1 MPQEGECALHSQTMA
16 KSLESVETIGFIGL
30 GVMGYPM
37 ASLLAQKLPPDT
49 RLFVFD
55 VAQTQLKKIKS
66 EHPDRIMV
74 AESSKEVTESS
85 EVVLTMV
92 PEGSHVKAVYL
103 DVEKGVLKGTIEN
116 KILVDMST
124 IDTETSLLVKAE
136 IEKTSPSTSFYDAP
150 VSGGSLGAVKGTL
163 TFMLGAAESDP
174 NLPLLKEILGLMGS
188 KIFPC
193 GGPSLGLTA
202 KLSNNYLSG
211 LCAIATAEA
220 MNIGMRAGLDPKV
233 LSSIFSASTAQNRIQ
248 ETWNPVPGVCP
259 DAPSSKGYEG
269 GFKIQLMKKDFGL
282 AVQTAKRVGAKLVL
296 GDIGLK
302 TYADAS
308 EDPQCRDRDSR
319 VVYRYLGGR
328 EDWQK
333 DVEK

>member
-1 MPQEGECALHSQTMA
+1 MA
-16 KSLESVETIGFIGL
+16 RSLESVKAIGFVGL

-37 ASLLAQKLPPDT
+37 ACLLAQKLPSDT

-55 VAQTQLKKIKS
+55 VVDAQLKKIQSKY
-66 EHPDRIMV
+66 PDRIAV
-74 AESSKEVTESS
+74 SKSSKEVADSS
-85 EVVLTMV
+85 QIVLTMV

-103 DVEKGVLKGTIEN
+103 DGRLGVLQGNIED

-124 IDTETSLLVKAE
+124 IDTETSLLVKSE
-136 IEKTSPSTSFYDAP
+136 IEKKCSSTSFYDAP
-150 VSGGSLGAVKGTL
+150 VSGGSLGAAKGTL

-174 NLPLLKEILGLMGS
+174 NLPLLKELLGLMGS

-220 MNIGMRAGLDPKV
+220 MNIGMRAGLDPRV
-233 LSSIFSASTAQNRIQ
+233 LSSIFSVSTAQNRIQ

-282 AVQTAKRVGAKLVL
+282 AVQTAERVGAKLVL

-302 TYADAS
+302 TYTDAS
-308 EDPQCRDRDSR
+308 EDPKCRDLDSR
-319 VVYRYLGGR
+319 VVYRYLGGK
-328 EDWQK
+328 EDWEK
-333 DVEK
+333 DAKK

>member
-1 MPQEGECALHSQTMA
+1 MA
-16 KSLESVETIGFIGL
+16 KSLESMRAIGFIGL

-37 ASLLAQKLPPDT
+37 ASLLAQKLPSET

-55 VAQTQLKKIKS
+55 VAEAQLERIDS
-66 EHPDRIMV
+66 EHPDRV
-74 AESSKEVTESS
+74 TVSKSSKQVTDAAEI
-85 EVVLTMV
+85 VLTMV

-103 DVEKGVLKGTIEN
+103 DTEKGVLKGNIEN
-116 KILVDMST
+116 KILIDMST
-124 IDTETSLLVKAE
+124 IDTETSLLVKE
-136 IEKTSPSTSFYDAP
+136 EVEKRNSHTSFYDAP
-150 VSGGSLGAVKGTL
+150 VSGGSLGAAKGTL

-174 NLPLLKEILGLMGS
+174 NLPLLKELLGLMGS
-188 KIFPC
+188 KVFPC

-220 MNIGMRAGLDPKV
+220 MNLGMRAGLDPRV

-259 DAPSSKGYEG
+259 DAPSSKDYEG

-282 AVQTAKRVGAKLVL
+282 AVQTAERVGARLVL
-296 GDIGLK
+296 GDVGLK
-302 TYADAS
+302 TYTDAS

-328 EDWQK
+328 EDW
-333 DVEK
+333 EKHIER

>member
-1 MPQEGECALHSQTMA
+1 MYNSWIMGKP
-16 KSLESVETIGFIGL
+16 LESVKAIGFIGL

-37 ASLLAQKLPPDT
+37 ACLLAQKLRSDT

-55 VAQTQLKKIKS
+55 VAEAQLKKIQS
-66 EHPDRIMV
+66 EYPDRIIV
-74 AESSKEVTESS
+74 SKSSKEVADSS
-85 EVVLTMV
+85 EIILTMV
-92 PEGSHVKAVYL
+92 PEGSHVKSVYL
-103 DVEKGVLKGTIEN
+103 DGVKGVLQGSIEK
-116 KILVDMST
+116 KILIDMST
-124 IDTETSLLVKAE
+124 IDTETSLLVKDE
-136 IEKTSPSTSFYDAP
+136 IERKSPNTSFYDAP
-150 VSGGSLGAVKGTL
+150 VSGGSLGAAKGTL

-174 NLPLLKEILGLMGS
+174 NLPLLKELLGLMGS

-220 MNIGMRAGLDPKV
+220 MNIGMRAGLDPRV
-233 LSSIFSASTAQNRIQ
+233 LSSIFSASTAQNCIQ

-282 AVQTAKRVGAKLVL
+282 AIRTAERVGAKLVL
-296 GDIGLK
+296 GEVGLK
-302 TYADAS
+302 TYTDAS

-319 VVYRYLGGR
+319 VVYRYLGGK
-328 EDWQK
+328 EDWERAAQ
-333 DVEK
+333 E

>member
-1 MPQEGECALHSQTMA
+1 MA
-16 KSLESVETIGFIGL
+16 KSLESVKAIGFVGL

-37 ASLLAQKLPPDT
+37 ACLLAQKLPT
-49 RLFVFD
+49 NTKLFVFD
-55 VAQTQLKKIKS
+55 VAEAQLKKIHS
-66 EHPDRIMV
+66 EYPDRITLSK
-74 AESSKEVTESS
+74 SSKEVTDSS
-85 EVVLTMV
+85 EVVMTMV

-103 DVEKGVLKGTIEN
+103 DGEKGVLQGNIEK
-116 KILVDMST
+116 KILLDLST
-124 IDTETSLLVKAE
+124 IDTETSLLVKDE
-136 IEKTSPSTSFYDAP
+136 IEKKSPTTSFYDAP
-150 VSGGSLGAVKGTL
+150 VSGGSLGAAKGTL

-174 NLPLLKEILGLMGS
+174 NISLLKELLGLMGS

-220 MNIGMRAGLDPKV
+220 MNIGMRAGLDPRV

-296 GDIGLK
+296 GDIGLE
-302 TYADAS
+302 TYTDAS

-319 VVYRYLGGR
+319 VVYRYLGGK
-328 EDWQK
+328 EDWK
-333 DVEK
+333 EGLEK

>member
-1 MPQEGECALHSQTMA
+1 MA
-16 KSLESVETIGFIGL
+16 KPLDTVKAIGFIGL

-37 ASLLAQKLPPDT
+37 ACLLAKNLPSDT

-55 VAQTQLKKIKS
+55 VAESQLKKIQSKY
-66 EHPDRIMV
+66 PDRIIV
-74 AESSKEVTESS
+74 SKNSKEVTESS
-85 EVVLTMV
+85 EIVLTMV
-92 PEGSHVKAVYL
+92 PEGIHVKAVYL
-103 DVEKGVLKGTIEN
+103 DAENGVLQGDIEK

-124 IDTETSLLVKAE
+124 IDTETSLLVKDE
-136 IEKTSPSTSFYDAP
+136 IEKKSPSTAFYDAP
-150 VSGGSLGAVKGTL
+150 VSGGSLGAAKGTL
-163 TFMLGAAESDP
+163 TFMLGAAETDP
-174 NLPLLKEILGLMGS
+174 NLPLLKELLGIMGS
-188 KIFPC
+188 KVFPC

-220 MNIGMRAGLDPKV
+220 MNIGMRAGLDPRV

-282 AVQTAKRVGAKLVL
+282 AVQTAERVGAKLVL

-302 TYADAS
+302 TYTDAS

-328 EDWQK
+328 EDWQQGGDK
-333 DVEK
+333 

>member
-1 MPQEGECALHSQTMA
+1 MA
-16 KSLESVETIGFIGL
+16 RSLESVKAIGFIGL

-37 ASLLAQKLPPDT
+37 ACLLAQKLPSDT
-49 RLFVFD
+49 GLFVFD
-55 VAQTQLKKIKS
+55 VAEVQLKKIQA
-66 EHPDRIMV
+66 EYPDRV
-74 AESSKEVTESS
+74 TVSKSSKEVADSS
-85 EVVLTMV
+85 EIVLTMV
-92 PEGSHVKAVYL
+92 PEGSHVRAVYL
-103 DVEKGVLKGTIEN
+103 DGEKGVLQGNIEK
-116 KILVDMST
+116 KILVDLST
-124 IDTETSLLVKAE
+124 IDTETSLLVKE
-136 IEKTSPSTSFYDAP
+136 QIEKQSSTASFYDAP
-150 VSGGSLGAVKGTL
+150 VSGGSLGAAKGTL
-163 TFMLGAAESDP
+163 TFMLGAAELDP
-174 NLPLLKEILGLMGS
+174 NLPLLKELLGLMGS

-220 MNIGMRAGLDPKV
+220 MNIGMRAGLNPRV

-282 AVQTAKRVGAKLVL
+282 AVQTAERVGAKLVL

-302 TYADAS
+302 TYTDAS

-319 VVYRYLGGR
+319 VVYRYLGGK
-328 EDWQK
+328 EDW
-333 DVEK
+333 EKGGEK